1 MILIGIVVTRI
12 AVDGVDGVNGTS
24 FNSETRGNGDYILQ
38 PMAARPMAGP
48 GDRPRP
54 HGHKPLAN
62 GWRRLVS
69 VGSRSIA
76 RRARA
81 APSARKGHST

>member
-54 HGHKPLAN
+54 HGHK
-62 GWRRLVS
+62 RRFEWVEAACVRGVS
-69 VGSRSIA
+69 VDRSPRPRGAIGSERSFD
-76 RRARA
+76 
-81 APSARKGHST
+81 